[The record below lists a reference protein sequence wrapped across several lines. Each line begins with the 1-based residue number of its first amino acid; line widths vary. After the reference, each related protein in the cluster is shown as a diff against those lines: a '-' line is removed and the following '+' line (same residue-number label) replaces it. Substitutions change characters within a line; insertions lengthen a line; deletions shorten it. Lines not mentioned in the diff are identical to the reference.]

1 MGHIVIEIP
10 GKESRFYRLH
20 NEDTIEKFLSD
31 LERIVQK
38 DTAEEDEDILSLWT
52 APEPMKNS
60 ISRRVF
66 VSASSFGPL

>member
-31 LERIVQK
+31 LEQIVQK

-52 APEPMKNS
+52 APEPIKQ
-60 ISRRVF
+60 
-66 VSASSFGPL
+66 AAKQP